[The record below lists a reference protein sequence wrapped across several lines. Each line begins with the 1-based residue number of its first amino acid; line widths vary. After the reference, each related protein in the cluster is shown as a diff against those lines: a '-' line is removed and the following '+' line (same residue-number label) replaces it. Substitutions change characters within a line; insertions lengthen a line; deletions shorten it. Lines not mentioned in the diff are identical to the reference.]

1 VAEPFPDSGPLK
13 TGQGRIT
20 HEKLLSYSDV
30 VSPAFSQ
37 KTITLKK
44 IEGAQLS
51 KSGSPTAIIAGA
63 MLALLPHA
71 ANATGN
77 GKVT

>member
-1 VAEPFPDSGPLK
+1 MVS
-13 TGQGRIT
+13 
-20 HEKLLSYSDV
+20 HSDV
-30 VSPAFSQ
+30 FDPAFSQ

-63 MLALLPHA
+63 MLALLPPPSPSDWVMPMLSA
-71 ANATGN
+71 CQPPPGQA
-77 GKVT
+77 